1 MNCPPEAVFR
11 QNSFVYRGEAV
22 SLGGTRS
29 SSHSSSFSRVMD
41 LAQFVSVPTLRTAAA
56 VVVAEGVDERQVAE
70 QPKGEAKNQFRE
82 EPTRGV
88 RRQYHPPSPVR
99 RQLEVSTSLGCLKSE
114 YEIMVWL
121 T

>member
-1 MNCPPEAVFR
+1 MNCSSEAVFS

-56 VVVAEGVDERQVAE
+56 AVEGVDERQVVE
-70 QPKGEAKNQFRE
+70 QPRGEARSQFRG

-99 RQLEVSTSLGCLKSE
+99 RQLVVSTSLGYLKRKH
-114 YEIMVWL
+114 EIMAWV